1 MRLTLL
7 WEKKIHGGLA
17 GSLPCRLLGWP
28 WLASWP
34 CMLVGCA
41 CSPSMEGDRRRGEGR
56 RAGGL
61 RGEAAGGG
69 VHAQEGGAARR
80 VSRLQA

>member
-1 MRLTLL
+1 
-7 WEKKIHGGLA
+7 
-17 GSLPCRLLGWP
+17 
-28 WLASWP
+28 
-34 CMLVGCA
+34 
-41 CSPSMEGDRRRGEGR
+41 MEGDRRRGEGR